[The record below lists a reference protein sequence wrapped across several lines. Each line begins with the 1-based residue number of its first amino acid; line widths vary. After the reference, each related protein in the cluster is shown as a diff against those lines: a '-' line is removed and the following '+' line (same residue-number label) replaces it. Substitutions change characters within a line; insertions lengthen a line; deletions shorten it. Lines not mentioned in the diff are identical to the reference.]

1 MQLLIPFSI
10 RFVTLGMSALCLA
23 VALGSA
29 MPTGNLPAQAEDLH
43 VSNEAIFISIT
54 VFVVGFGVGPLLF
67 APRKSQVLLVVM
79 VLIEYPPS

>member
-1 MQLLIPFSI
+1 MALPSATA
-10 RFVTLGMSALCLA
+10 RHSADMPNVT
-23 VALGSA
+23 
-29 MPTGNLPAQAEDLH
+29 NLMEKG
-43 VSNEAIFISIT
+43 EAIFISIT